1 MVKLFSE
8 DKDGIRKT
16 FKTEC
21 RIFVLV
27 DEEDAPW
34 QKKRKGK
41 KEPGA
46 FPQGGRLESL
56 HRRQVEA
63 EQLKAQTLHCALTK
77 VDVAVMN
84 YFNINWALLFLK

>member
-8 DKDGIRKT
+8 DKDEIRKT

-56 HRRQVEA
+56 H
-63 EQLKAQTLHCALTK
+63 
-77 VDVAVMN
+77 
-84 YFNINWALLFLK
+84 